1 MSNEDIINDTVKA
14 GIEAF
19 LKSDDEPKEEK
30 KDEPKEEKKDD
41 VKELPENKA
50 PENETP
56 EDVVPEEAPA
66 EGDLAKKYLGKD
78 LKSASD
84 DEIATLLTNT
94 IAALGF

>member
-1 MSNEDIINDTVKA
+1 MSNDEIILNTVNE
-14 GIEAF
+14 GITAF
-19 LKSDDEPKEEK
+19 LKADIEDDTPVEDKKE
-30 KDEPKEEKKDD
+30 DD
-41 VKELPENKA
+41 VKELPENEV
-50 PENETP
+50 PENE
-56 EDVVPEEAPA
+56 VPEAVEPEGATE

>member
-1 MSNEDIINDTVKA
+1 MSNEDVINDTVKA

-19 LKSDDEPKEEK
+19 LKSDEEPKE
-30 KDEPKEEKKDD
+30 EPKEEKKDD
-41 VKELPENKA
+41 DIKELPENEV
-50 PENETP
+50 PENEVP
-56 EDVVPEEAPA
+56 EDVVPEEAPE